1 MPVQTRSQ
9 TRALA
14 LTPQMKEMKARE
26 EAREM
31 FASMSAFSKLRVA
44 YIQDQRDEMNPHIN
58 ADRLVNQVL
67 LMYTFFNRHFDIL
80 FEEDPKSPWNDV
92 AKRVYG
98 QANASIS
105 FILFKYAKTDYH
117 RVTQCVDAIRT
128 AKEKSIAH
136 LDKVVP
142 KWRFNA
148 LDYIPFLERGWSVVA
163 IDTNHVIPL

>member
-14 LTPQMKEMKARE
+14 LTPQMEEMKARK
-26 EAREM
+26 EARER
-31 FASMSAFSKLRVA
+31 FASMCAFSKLRVA
-44 YIQDQRDEMNPHIN
+44 YIQDQQDEPHIN

-67 LMYTFFNRHFDIL
+67 LMYTFFNRYFDIL

-148 LDYIPFLERGWSVVA
+148 LDYIPFSERGWSVVA
-163 IDTNHVIPL
+163 IDTNHVMPL